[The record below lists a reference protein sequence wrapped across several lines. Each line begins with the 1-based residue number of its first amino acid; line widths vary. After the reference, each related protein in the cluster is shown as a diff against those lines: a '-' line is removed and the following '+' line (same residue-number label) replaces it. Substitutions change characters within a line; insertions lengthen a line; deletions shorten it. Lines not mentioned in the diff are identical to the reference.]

1 MYTSTWDDFVNN
13 KITKTVRKT
22 FLGIVY
28 FTFKRKLPMLVIEGY
43 EYRMRR
49 KTEAKTVW
57 TCTRECQ
64 QCKAKLFSF
73 SNNLQIVNKNHNH
86 PTTFTGKYDLLKSQ
100 YVNIL

>member
-1 MYTSTWDDFVNN
+1 MNRQTLMVKN
-13 KITKTVRKT
+13 T
-22 FLGIVY
+22 FLGIIH

-49 KTEAKTVW
+49 KTEKKTVW
-57 TCTRECQ
+57 ACTRECQ
-64 QCKAKLFSF
+64 QCKAKVVSF
-73 SNNLQIVNKNHNH
+73 GNNIQIVNKDHNH